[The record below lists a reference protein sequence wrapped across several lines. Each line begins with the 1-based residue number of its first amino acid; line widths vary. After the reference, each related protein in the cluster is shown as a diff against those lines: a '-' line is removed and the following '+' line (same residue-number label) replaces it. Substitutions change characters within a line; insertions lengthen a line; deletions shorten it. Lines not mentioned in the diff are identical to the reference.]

1 MPLYEDRGES
11 NAQPMTD
18 RRELCKRIGLLG
30 SAVLLAGISSLA
42 RAMTNAERPPS
53 KLEEQGYHV
62 VSWGALV
69 SRFRF

>member
-30 SAVLLAGISSLA
+30 SAVLLAG
-42 RAMTNAERPPS
+42 MG
-53 KLEEQGYHV
+53 EQGYHV